1 MPMLLRYHALY
12 QRFQFG
18 ARIFQCFNIDVLAL
32 IYKLLPDH
40 EGHGQIY
47 RVNGHQPA
55 SALIEYHK
63 RFIRGI
69 TANHPLIVVLR

>member
-1 MPMLLRYHALY
+1 MPVLLRYHALY

-55 SALIEYHK
+55 SICK
-63 RFIRGI
+63 RTLNWFDQ
-69 TANHPLIVVLR
+69 NHGTLL